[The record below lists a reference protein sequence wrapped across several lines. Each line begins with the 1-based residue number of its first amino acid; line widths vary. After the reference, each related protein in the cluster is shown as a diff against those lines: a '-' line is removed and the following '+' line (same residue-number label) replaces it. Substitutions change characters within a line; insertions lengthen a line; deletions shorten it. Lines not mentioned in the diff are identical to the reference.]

1 MEFVFH
7 CHCSQG
13 NALPEM
19 GKTEIEG
26 NIQRKGERLMA
37 ILLSEYLRSLGWG
50 QFQSLGFVVTGPE
63 GDSCR

>member
-19 GKTEIEG
+19 GGTEIEG
-26 NIQRKGERLMA
+26 HIQGKGKRLMN
-37 ILLSEYLRSLGWG
+37 ILL
-50 QFQSLGFVVTGPE
+50 
-63 GDSCR
+63 